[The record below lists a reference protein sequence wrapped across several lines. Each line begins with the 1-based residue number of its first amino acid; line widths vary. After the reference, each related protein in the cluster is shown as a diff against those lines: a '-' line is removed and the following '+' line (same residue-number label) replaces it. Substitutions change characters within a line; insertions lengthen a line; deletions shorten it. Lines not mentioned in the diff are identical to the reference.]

1 MFYHL
6 FRYLDEAY
14 DLPGSGMFQYISFR
28 AAAAIILSLLIV
40 IIFGRA
46 IIDFLRCKQIGED
59 IRDLGL
65 QGQLQKKGTPTMGG
79 VIILVAILVPMLLV
93 GKLDNVYIQLLL
105 VSTVWLGLI
114 GGLDDYIKVF
124 RHRKEGLKGRFKIV
138 GQVGLGI
145 IVGTTMWLSPDIVV
159 REKVTQP
166 VQTVYLN
173 EDGTVLETVQR
184 RVVVSS
190 ESLKTTQTTI
200 PFVKNNEF
208 DYGWLTGG
216 NTVATWIL
224 YVLVAI
230 FVVTAV
236 SNGAN
241 LTDGLDG
248 LATGVSVPIV
258 AVLGVLAY
266 LSGHIVYADYL
277 NIMYIPD
284 SGEMVVFA
292 AALVGALVG
301 FLWYNSFPAQI
312 FMGDTGSLAI
322 GGVIAVFALCI
333 RKELLLPLLCGVFLV
348 ESFSVMMQVSW
359 FKYTKRRYG
368 EGRRILLMSPVHHH
382 YQKKGI
388 FETKIVLRF
397 WIISLLLAAITLVTL
412 KIR

>member
-1 MFYHL
+1 MLYHL

-46 IIDFLRCKQIGED
+46 IIDFLRRKQIGEE

-65 QGQLQKKGTPTMGG
+65 QGQMQKKGTPTMGG